1 VSTSRPSLCVIPA
14 FLRSEEELDVLVRC
28 LVSLATTAPDARVM
42 VVDDHSPER
51 ALVDVLAVACTELG
65 IELVR
70 GEENRGFSC
79 TVNVGLRRA
88 LETGADAVL
97 VNADIEF
104 VDAGWLDRMRGR
116 TDTEGRPAAVVGA
129 RLLYPTGLI
138 QHAGVF
144 LSLLN
149 RDWMHRFQFGPADLP
164 EALVPCRCPVTAA
177 LQLIRHETLATVG
190 LYDEGYRMCFEDV
203 DYCLRVFEAGL
214 ECIYEPSVRAV
225 HREKYFRGNNP
236 SERVRQWTIDSTRR
250 MKALWGAKDLSRW
263 VPEVL

>member
-1 VSTSRPSLCVIPA
+1 VSTVRPSLCVVPA
-14 FLRSEEELDVLVRC
+14 FLRSDEELDVLLRC
-28 LVSLATTAPDARVM
+28 LVSLATTAPDARVL

-51 ALVDVLAVACTELG
+51 QLVANLKVACDELG
-65 IELVR
+65 FELAAQPSN
-70 GEENRGFSC
+70 EGFST

-88 LETGADAVL
+88 LAEGWDAVL

-104 VDAGWLDRMRGR
+104 IDAGWLDRMRAR
-116 TDTEGRPAAVVGA
+116 TDASGRPAAVVGA
-129 RLLYPTGLI
+129 RLLYANGTI

-149 RDWMHRFQFGPADLP
+149 RDWMHRYQYGPNDLP

-177 LQLIRHETLATVG
+177 LQLIRHETLVEVG
-190 LYDEGYRMCFEDV
+190 LYDEGYKMCFEDV

-214 ECIYEPSVRAV
+214 ECIYEPSARAF
-225 HREKYFRGNNP
+225 HREKYFRGKP
-236 SERVRQWTIDSTRR
+236 SEKVRQWTLDSTAR
-250 MKALWGAKDLSRW
+250 MRAQWGDKDLSRW